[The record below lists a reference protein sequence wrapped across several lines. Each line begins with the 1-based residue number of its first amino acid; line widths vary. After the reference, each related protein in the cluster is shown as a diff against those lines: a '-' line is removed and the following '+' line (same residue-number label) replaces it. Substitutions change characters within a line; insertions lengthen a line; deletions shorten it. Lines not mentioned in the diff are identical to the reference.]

1 MDHAQY
7 VNKVGKQIN
16 DSTKMNVDIDNTSVT
31 NIVLIPHLETI
42 YNQLESD
49 LKKNDPDFPFTQE
62 DLIKIGGYIN
72 CLKKQINFYEI
83 QDIDN
88 DCILTEIEEHIEEK
102 KCPTSQCSHLIK
114 LTITKKWH
122 RP

>member
-31 NIVLIPHLETI
+31 NIVLIPHLEVI

-49 LKKNDPDFPFTQE
+49 LKKNDPDFP
-62 DLIKIGGYIN
+62 LGY
-72 CLKKQINFYEI
+72 F
-83 QDIDN
+83 
-88 DCILTEIEEHIEEK
+88 
-102 KCPTSQCSHLIK
+102 PS
-114 LTITKKWH
+114 
-122 RP
+122 

>member
-31 NIVLIPHLETI
+31 NIVLIPHFETI

-49 LKKNDPDFPFTQE
+49 VKKNDPDFPCTQE

-72 CLKKQINFYEI
+72 RLKKQINFYEI

-88 DCILTEIEEHIEEK
+88 NCILTEIEEHIIQE
-102 KCPTSQCSHLIK
+102 
-114 LTITKKWH
+114 
-122 RP
+122 

>member
-1 MDHAQY
+1 MNHAQY

-31 NIVLIPHLETI
+31 NIVLIPHLEVI

-88 DCILTEIEEHIEEK
+88 DCILTEIEEHIIQE
-102 KCPTSQCSHLIK
+102 
-114 LTITKKWH
+114 
-122 RP
+122 

>member
-88 DCILTEIEEHIEEK
+88 DCILHIFN
-102 KCPTSQCSHLIK
+102 L
-114 LTITKKWH
+114 LFGVF
-122 RP
+122 

>member
-31 NIVLIPHLETI
+31 NIVLIPHLEVI

-88 DCILTEIEEHIEEK
+88 DCILTETEKHIIQE
-102 KCPTSQCSHLIK
+102 
-114 LTITKKWH
+114 
-122 RP
+122 

>member
-31 NIVLIPHLETI
+31 NIVLIPHLEVI

-88 DCILTEIEEHIEEK
+88 DCILTEIEEHITQE
-102 KCPTSQCSHLIK
+102 
-114 LTITKKWH
+114 
-122 RP
+122 

>member
-1 MDHAQY
+1 
-7 VNKVGKQIN
+7 
-16 DSTKMNVDIDNTSVT
+16 MNIDIDNTSVT

-88 DCILTEIEEHIEEK
+88 NCILTEIEEHIIQE
-102 KCPTSQCSHLIK
+102 
-114 LTITKKWH
+114 
-122 RP
+122 

>member
-16 DSTKMNVDIDNTSVT
+16 DSTKTNVDIDNTSVT
-31 NIVLIPHLETI
+31 NIVLIPHLEVI

-88 DCILTEIEEHIEEK
+88 DCILTEIEEHIIQE
-102 KCPTSQCSHLIK
+102 
-114 LTITKKWH
+114 
-122 RP
+122 

>member
-16 DSTKMNVDIDNTSVT
+16 DSTKMNIDIDNTSVT

-42 YNQLESD
+42 YNQLGSD

-88 DCILTEIEEHIEEK
+88 NCILTEIEEHIIQE
-102 KCPTSQCSHLIK
+102 
-114 LTITKKWH
+114 
-122 RP
+122 

>member
-83 QDIDN
+83 QDINN
-88 DCILTEIEEHIEEK
+88 DCILTEIEEHIIQE
-102 KCPTSQCSHLIK
+102 
-114 LTITKKWH
+114 
-122 RP
+122 

>member
-31 NIVLIPHLETI
+31 NIALIPHLEVI

-88 DCILTEIEEHIEEK
+88 DCILTEIEEHIIQE
-102 KCPTSQCSHLIK
+102 
-114 LTITKKWH
+114 
-122 RP
+122 

>member
-49 LKKNDPDFPFTQE
+49 LKKNLS
-62 DLIKIGGYIN
+62 LI
-72 CLKKQINFYEI
+72 
-83 QDIDN
+83 
-88 DCILTEIEEHIEEK
+88 HI
-102 KCPTSQCSHLIK
+102 
-114 LTITKKWH
+114 
-122 RP
+122 

>member
-16 DSTKMNVDIDNTSVT
+16 DSTKTNVDIDNTSVT

-62 DLIKIGGYIN
+62 DLVKIGGYIN

-88 DCILTEIEEHIEEK
+88 DCILTEIEEHIIQE
-102 KCPTSQCSHLIK
+102 
-114 LTITKKWH
+114 
-122 RP
+122 

>member
-1 MDHAQY
+1 MDRAQY

-31 NIVLIPHLETI
+31 NIVLIPHLEVI

-88 DCILTEIEEHIEEK
+88 DCILTEIEEHIIQE
-102 KCPTSQCSHLIK
+102 
-114 LTITKKWH
+114 
-122 RP
+122 

>member
-7 VNKVGKQIN
+7 VNKVGKQVN

-31 NIVLIPHLETI
+31 NIVLIPHLEVI

-88 DCILTEIEEHIEEK
+88 DCILTEIEEHIIQE
-102 KCPTSQCSHLIK
+102 
-114 LTITKKWH
+114 
-122 RP
+122 

>member
-31 NIVLIPHLETI
+31 NIVLIPHLEVI

-72 CLKKQINFYEI
+72 CLKKQINFYET

-88 DCILTEIEEHIEEK
+88 DCILTEIEEHIIQE
-102 KCPTSQCSHLIK
+102 
-114 LTITKKWH
+114 
-122 RP
+122 

>member
-16 DSTKMNVDIDNTSVT
+16 DSTKMNVDIDNTSVI
-31 NIVLIPHLETI
+31 NIVLIPHLEVI

-88 DCILTEIEEHIEEK
+88 DCILTEIEEHIIQE
-102 KCPTSQCSHLIK
+102 
-114 LTITKKWH
+114 
-122 RP
+122 

>member
-16 DSTKMNVDIDNTSVT
+16 DSTKMNIDIDNTSVT
-31 NIVLIPHLETI
+31 NIVLIPHLEVI

-83 QDIDN
+83 QDIDD
-88 DCILTEIEEHIEEK
+88 DCILTEIEEHIIQE
-102 KCPTSQCSHLIK
+102 
-114 LTITKKWH
+114 
-122 RP
+122 

>member
-7 VNKVGKQIN
+7 VNKVGKQVN
-16 DSTKMNVDIDNTSVT
+16 DSTKMNVDIDNISVT

-49 LKKNDPDFPFTQE
+49 LKKNGPDFPFTQE
-62 DLIKIGGYIN
+62 DLVKIGGYIN
-72 CLKKQINFYEI
+72 CLKKQINFYEV

-88 DCILTEIEEHIEEK
+88 NCILTEIEEHIIQE
-102 KCPTSQCSHLIK
+102 
-114 LTITKKWH
+114 
-122 RP
+122 

>member
-16 DSTKMNVDIDNTSVT
+16 DSTKMNIDIDNTSVT
-31 NIVLIPHLETI
+31 NIVLIPHLEVI

-88 DCILTEIEEHIEEK
+88 DCILTEIEEHIIQEEYE
-102 KCPTSQCSHLIK
+102 
-114 LTITKKWH
+114 
-122 RP
+122 

>member
-31 NIVLIPHLETI
+31 NIVLIPHLEVI

-49 LKKNDPDFPFTQE
+49 LKKNDPGFPFTQE

-88 DCILTEIEEHIEEK
+88 DCILTEIEEHIIQE
-102 KCPTSQCSHLIK
+102 
-114 LTITKKWH
+114 
-122 RP
+122 

>member
-16 DSTKMNVDIDNTSVT
+16 DSTKTNVDIDNTSVT
-31 NIVLIPHLETI
+31 NIVLIPHLEVI

-62 DLIKIGGYIN
+62 DLVKIGGYIN
-72 CLKKQINFYEI
+72 CLKKQINFYEV

-88 DCILTEIEEHIEEK
+88 DCILTETEKHIIQE
-102 KCPTSQCSHLIK
+102 
-114 LTITKKWH
+114 
-122 RP
+122 

>member
-16 DSTKMNVDIDNTSVT
+16 NSTKMNVDIDNTSVT
-31 NIVLIPHLETI
+31 NIVLIPHLEVI

-88 DCILTEIEEHIEEK
+88 DCILTEIEEHIIQE
-102 KCPTSQCSHLIK
+102 
-114 LTITKKWH
+114 
-122 RP
+122 

>member
-31 NIVLIPHLETI
+31 NIVLIPHLEVI

-49 LKKNDPDFPFTQE
+49 LKKNDPDFPFTQK

-88 DCILTEIEEHIEEK
+88 DCILTEIEEHIIQE
-102 KCPTSQCSHLIK
+102 
-114 LTITKKWH
+114 
-122 RP
+122 

>member
-16 DSTKMNVDIDNTSVT
+16 DSTKMNVDIDNTSIT
-31 NIVLIPHLETI
+31 NIVLIPHLEVI
-42 YNQLESD
+42 YNQLESG

-88 DCILTEIEEHIEEK
+88 DCILTEIEEHIIQE
-102 KCPTSQCSHLIK
+102 
-114 LTITKKWH
+114 
-122 RP
+122 

>member
-31 NIVLIPHLETI
+31 NIVLIPHLEVI

-49 LKKNDPDFPFTQE
+49 IKKNDPDFPFTQE

-72 CLKKQINFYEI
+72 CLKKQINFYEV

-88 DCILTEIEEHIEEK
+88 DCILTETEKHIIQE
-102 KCPTSQCSHLIK
+102 
-114 LTITKKWH
+114 
-122 RP
+122 

>member
-31 NIVLIPHLETI
+31 NIVLIPHLEVI
-42 YNQLESD
+42 YNQLESKK
-49 LKKNDPDFPFTQE
+49 KKNDPDFPFTQE

-88 DCILTEIEEHIEEK
+88 DCILTEIEEHIIQE
-102 KCPTSQCSHLIK
+102 
-114 LTITKKWH
+114 
-122 RP
+122 

>member
-16 DSTKMNVDIDNTSVT
+16 DSTKMNVDIDNTSIT
-31 NIVLIPHLETI
+31 NIVLIPHLEVI

-88 DCILTEIEEHIEEK
+88 DCILTEIEEHIIQE
-102 KCPTSQCSHLIK
+102 
-114 LTITKKWH
+114 
-122 RP
+122 

>member
-16 DSTKMNVDIDNTSVT
+16 GSTKMNVDIDNTSVT
-31 NIVLIPHLETI
+31 NIVLIPHLEVI

-88 DCILTEIEEHIEEK
+88 DCILTEIEEHIIQE
-102 KCPTSQCSHLIK
+102 
-114 LTITKKWH
+114 
-122 RP
+122 

>member
-7 VNKVGKQIN
+7 VNKVGKQVN

-49 LKKNDPDFPFTQE
+49 LKKHDPDFPFTQE
-62 DLIKIGGYIN
+62 DLVKIGGYIN
-72 CLKKQINFYEI
+72 CLKKQINFYEV

-88 DCILTEIEEHIEEK
+88 DCILTETEKHIIQE
-102 KCPTSQCSHLIK
+102 
-114 LTITKKWH
+114 
-122 RP
+122 

>member
-7 VNKVGKQIN
+7 VNKVGKRIN

-31 NIVLIPHLETI
+31 NIVLIPHLEVI

-88 DCILTEIEEHIEEK
+88 DCILTEIEEHIIQE
-102 KCPTSQCSHLIK
+102 
-114 LTITKKWH
+114 
-122 RP
+122 

>member
-7 VNKVGKQIN
+7 VIKVGKQIN

-31 NIVLIPHLETI
+31 NIVLIPHLEVI

-88 DCILTEIEEHIEEK
+88 DCILTEIEEHIIQE
-102 KCPTSQCSHLIK
+102 
-114 LTITKKWH
+114 
-122 RP
+122 

>member
-16 DSTKMNVDIDNTSVT
+16 GSTKMNVDIDNTSVT
-31 NIVLIPHLETI
+31 NIVLIPHLEVI

-83 QDIDN
+83 QDIDD
-88 DCILTEIEEHIEEK
+88 DCILTEIEEHIIQE
-102 KCPTSQCSHLIK
+102 
-114 LTITKKWH
+114 
-122 RP
+122 

>member
-31 NIVLIPHLETI
+31 NIVLIPHLEVI

-49 LKKNDPDFPFTQE
+49 LKKNDPDFSFTQE

-88 DCILTEIEEHIEEK
+88 DCILTEIEEHIIQE
-102 KCPTSQCSHLIK
+102 
-114 LTITKKWH
+114 
-122 RP
+122 

>member
-1 MDHAQY
+1 MDHARY

-31 NIVLIPHLETI
+31 NIVLIPHLEVI

-88 DCILTEIEEHIEEK
+88 DCILTEIEEHIIQE
-102 KCPTSQCSHLIK
+102 
-114 LTITKKWH
+114 
-122 RP
+122 

>member
-31 NIVLIPHLETI
+31 NIVLIPHLEVI

-72 CLKKQINFYEI
+72 CLKKQINFYEV

-88 DCILTEIEEHIEEK
+88 DCILTETEKHIIQE
-102 KCPTSQCSHLIK
+102 
-114 LTITKKWH
+114 
-122 RP
+122 